1 MITAAESC
9 QIVHT
14 SILASEIHRIPNLL
28 YTDYKCD
35 QLQHYPPFTL
45 SPQINLNA
53 LVENILHT
61 VQNQTK
67 NGVILFYDSH
77 LGKFLAFK
85 IRLTS

>member
-45 SPQINLNA
+45 QINLNA

-61 VQNQTK
+61 IENQTK
-67 NGVILFYDSH
+67 DGIILFYDSH

-85 IRLTS
+85 ILLTS